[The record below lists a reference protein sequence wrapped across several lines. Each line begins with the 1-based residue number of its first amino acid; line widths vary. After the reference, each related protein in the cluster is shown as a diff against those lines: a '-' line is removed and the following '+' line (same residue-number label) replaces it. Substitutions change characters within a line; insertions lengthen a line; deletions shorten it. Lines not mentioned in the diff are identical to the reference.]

1 MEQERVVSQV
11 GRTALVTGEFVL
23 KALYLSFTK
32 ATEVHHHHKRDINYT
47 GQTSWDKF
55 MATPHSK
62 EVKAFLAN
70 EVNLSA
76 LKEELK
82 EYGIGF
88 AFHHHSDGTVSMAY
102 DFKNKAVVEAAFS
115 RVIER
120 LTTSPQELVEK
131 LERQPNDKQLG
142 QKIREKEQTMSTLIK
157 QTQLERQAK
166 QETVVTTTKSTSM
179 TGLLDQTKQGPQLT
193 LTQEKSL

>member
-1 MEQERVVSQV
+1 MEQERVVSQI
-11 GRTALVTGEFVL
+11 GRTAIVTGDFVL
-23 KALYLSFTK
+23 KALYLSITK
-32 ATEVHHHHKRDINYT
+32 AAEVHQHHKRDLNYT

-55 MATPHSK
+55 MATSHSK

-82 EYGIGF
+82 AYGIGF

-115 RVIER
+115 RVIEQ
-120 LTTSPQELVEK
+120 LTTSPKPLVEK
-131 LERQPNDKQLG
+131 LEKQPEHLHLG
-142 QKIREKEQTMSTLIK
+142 EKIRDKEQSMAALIK
-157 QTQLERQAK
+157 TTQLERQMN
-166 QETVVTTTKSTSM
+166 QEVLANTPKSTSM
-179 TGLLDQTKQGPQLT
+179 TNLLEQTKQGQQLS
-193 LTQEKSL
+193 LTKEKGL